1 MIKIVFE
8 PEKNRSAAYD
18 GEKCIGQCV
27 YTIHDSIWTIVHTEV
42 ESNYGGQGIALK
54 LVNQVIQEA
63 RNQNVKVDATCSYA
77 KKILV

>member
-18 GEKCIGQCV
+18 EEKCIGQCV

-42 ESNYGGQGIALK
+42 DSNYGGQGIARK